1 MKLDKYKITT
11 IIFLAIIFIMC
22 ISTVWNNNHAFIEI
36 FSNGNLITNTNQIY
50 SENVAYSDFFID
62 LWSESQNILSVQLLD
77 DAEYGVIIKDSKGNL
92 HFPAN
97 DTNVETYA
105 QNTINFSNK
114 LKAKNI
120 PFLYIQAPNK
130 DLKGYTDK
138 IVSEYNFSN
147 KNADEFLEILNQNS
161 INTFDLREEIIKD
174 DLNRETLFYKTDH
187 HWTTSTAFWT
197 FTKIIDLLNKY
208 NFTVPS
214 GDYFRNI
221 NNYKIQKIDI
231 CYLGSLGRRVGE
243 SVAGLD
249 DYIFIEPNFETN
261 YTIYDG
267 LSSGDEP
274 AFSGDFR
281 SAIVKENILADTEV
295 TANKHATYF
304 EWDYG
309 NLIIKNNL
317 QKNDLKV
324 LLIKD
329 SYSLPVAAFLSTA
342 IEELH
347 MIDMRDASTITLLDY
362 VEQNQIDMVITMYN
376 TEIFTET
383 MFNF

>member
-1 MKLDKYKITT
+1 MDKYKITT
-11 IIFLAIIFIMC
+11 IIFIIIITIMC
-22 ISTVWNNNHAFIEI
+22 AATVWNNNHAFIEI
-36 FSNGNLITNTNQIY
+36 FSDGNLIANTNQIY
-50 SENVAYSDFFID
+50 SENVAFSDFFID
-62 LWSESQNILSVQLLD
+62 VWSESQNVLSAQLLD

-97 DTNVETYA
+97 DINVEAYA

-114 LKAKNI
+114 LKEKSI

-130 DLKGYTDK
+130 DLKGYTDS

-147 KNADEFLEILNQNS
+147 KNADEFLSILKENH
-161 INTFDLREEIIKD
+161 INTFDLREEVIKD

-197 FTKIIDLLNKY
+197 FTKLIDLLEKY
-208 NFTVPS
+208 DFTVTS

-221 NNYKIQKIDI
+221 NNYTIQIIED
-231 CYLGSLGRRVGE
+231 CYLGSLGRRVGQA
-243 SVAGLD
+243 VAGLD
-249 DYIFIEPNFETN
+249 DYIFIEPRFSTD
-261 YTIYDG
+261 YTIFDG
-267 LSSGDEP
+267 LVSGDLP
-274 AFSGDFR
+274 AFSGDFHT
-281 SAIVKENILADTEV
+281 AIVKEEILNNTDITS
-295 TANKHATYF
+295 NKHATYF

-317 QKNDLKV
+317 LKNDLKI

-329 SYSLPVAAFLSTA
+329 SYSLPVAAFLSTCL
-342 IEELH
+342 EELH
-347 MIDMRDASTITLLDY
+347 MIDMRDASTINLLEY
-362 VEQNQIDMVITMYN
+362 VETHEIDMVITMYN

-383 MFNF
+383 MFNFK